1 MARDPVNYKYYK
13 SRLLN
18 QEYCMHKKTGQVI
31 FQNGTKYTQEEIK
44 LLNKIKNDDS
54 LNNEQK
60 EKLIKDLHQL
70 KNEFSGTIIT
80 DEKIQEMKN
89 K

>member
-1 MARDPVNYKYYK
+1 MARDPINYKYSK
-13 SRLLN
+13 SKLLN

-31 FQNGTKYTQEEIK
+31 FQDGTRYSQDEIK
-44 LLNKIKNDDS
+44 LLAKIKNDDS
-54 LNNEQK
+54 LAIKEK

-70 KNEFSGTIIT
+70 KNTFKGTIIT
-80 DEKIQEMKN
+80 DEKIQEIRN

>member
-1 MARDPVNYKYYK
+1 MARDPVNYNYFK
-13 SRLLN
+13 SELLN

-31 FQNGTKYTQEEIK
+31 FHDGTKYSQKEIK
-44 LLNKIKNDDS
+44 LLCKIKNDDS

-70 KNEFSGTIIT
+70 KNTFAGTIIT
-80 DEKIQEMKN
+80 DKKIQEMRK
-89 K
+89 